1 MAKESLKQPNGGD
14 SEYDED
20 EDDELLFDP
29 NVALPDNLT
38 FLDPGSLPG
47 SKSSSGVGS
56 KAGMKSDWGTGISQ
70 RPFRVGSPTF
80 FSNPNINIPGLVED
94 EDR

>member
-1 MAKESLKQPNGGD
+1 MAKESLKQPNGGG

-47 SKSSSGVGS
+47 SKSSS
-56 KAGMKSDWGTGISQ
+56 KAGVKSDWGTGISQ